1 MAPNPNNRTVDKM
14 LQELDELYKKYW
26 VDYKKQNEPYDKLF
40 GELEKYRRV
49 KKQKELI
56 IAVQSKINSKETFS
70 NLEIS
75 IWGFLF
81 TAVGLF
87 LTMTCDLIL
96 SNYESLNF
104 FNSLHPSVYVAV
116 VMVLTCMIIV
126 LYCTSVGNERKKSR
140 EKCYYSFVYN
150 YLTQIVEQ

>member
-14 LQELDELYKKYW
+14 MQELDDIYIKYW
-26 VDYKKQNEPYDKLF
+26 VNCKKRKEPYDELF

-56 IAVQSKINSKETFS
+56 IAVQSKINSRETYS

-96 SNYESLNF
+96 SNYQSLKF
-104 FNSLHPSVYVAV
+104 FNRIHPSFYVSV
-116 VMVLTCMIIV
+116 VIILTCMIIV
-126 LYCTSVGNERKKSR
+126 LYCISVGKERKKSR
-140 EKCYYSFVYN
+140 EKCYYNFVYN
-150 YLTQIVEQ
+150 YLAQIEE